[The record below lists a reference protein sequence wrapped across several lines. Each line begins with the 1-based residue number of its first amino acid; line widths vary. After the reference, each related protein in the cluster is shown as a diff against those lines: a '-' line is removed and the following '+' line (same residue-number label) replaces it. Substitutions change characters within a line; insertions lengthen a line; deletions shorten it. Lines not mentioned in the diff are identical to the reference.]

1 MFFHKFTNNTIID
14 TSKWRIC
21 IVRKVSALLFFGLI
35 LSQLVI
41 PVASAAVTDT
51 QVNEILADY
60 DLSRE
65 ELDVILA
72 EYGTSVEE
80 HESKQELEDAVN
92 FYLNHL
98 SVLKDLEEFLA
109 SIGISEEESD
119 QLFEHLAEVDSDQ
132 LQQQMVAIDTR
143 IEEVM
148 LASDSEFSN
157 AEKEELSALF
167 AEMMNLMEIVPTFY
181 LIGMNGEQ
189 TAISYEE
196 LLQMNEFT
204 DEVLLV
210 QLQKTN
216 GELLADVELTSE
228 MLSGDFVLS
237 AFEKMA
243 DVGEL
248 VAQLPETASVYGTGI
263 LLGLIL
269 CFSGIGLF
277 LIRKKT
283 LSTLK

>member
-1 MFFHKFTNNTIID
+1 M
-14 TSKWRIC
+14 
-21 IVRKVSALLFFGLI
+21 RKVSALIFLGLI

-51 QVNEILADY
+51 EVNEILADY

-72 EYGTSVEE
+72 EYGTSVGE
-80 HESKQELEDAVN
+80 HESKKELENAVN

-109 SIGISEEESD
+109 SIGISEVEAD
-119 QLFEHLAEVDSDQ
+119 RLFEHLAEIDSDA
-132 LQQQMVAIDTR
+132 LQQQMVTIDTR

-148 LASDSEFSN
+148 LASDSEFSG

-167 AEMMNLMEIVPTFY
+167 AEMMNLMQIVPTFY
-181 LIGMNGEQ
+181 LIDTNREQ

-196 LLQMNEFT
+196 LLQMNEMT
-204 DEVLLV
+204 SEALLV
-210 QLQKTN
+210 QLQSTN
-216 GELLADVELTSE
+216 GELLAEVELTKE

-248 VAQLPETASVYGTGI
+248 VAQLPDTASVYGTGV

-269 CFSGIGLF
+269 AFAGIGLF

-283 LSTLK
+283 FSTLK